1 MTGIDSVAA
10 ALLASRLDSLLTGT
24 VSAPAGGGATSQVG
38 TPGTGTASTPSAGSP
53 PAAPPASTQTALSDV
68 GRVLDAI
75 SRAGGDSTP
84 AIAGRVPLLA
94 DPTV

>member
-38 TPGTGTASTPSAGSP
+38 TQGAGASSTPSAGSP
-53 PAAPPASTQTALSDV
+53 PAAPPA
-68 GRVLDAI
+68 
-75 SRAGGDSTP
+75 
-84 AIAGRVPLLA
+84 
-94 DPTV
+94 